1 MFTGVLQ
8 EGYNRNQSRIV
19 GDVSM
24 EARGWSTVRKG
35 NDAWNTSDLWKL
47 ESEETNSLL
56 KSLSSEEPC

>member
-8 EGYNRNQSRIV
+8 EGYNRNQSPIV

-24 EARGWSTVRKG
+24 EAWSWSTVRKG